1 MGLCTCSVGC
11 LAWNIPALKPTGYW
25 VGLVL
30 VGEWRPPGGLMPMSA
45 HQSCCCQCHFPCSE
59 PHPLPTSKEDPLVL
73 AGRSFSIS
81 YEVTAFFL
89 VHARPCGC
97 PPRMEF
103 LFLQSCGIPALKPCC
118 PSKSESL
125 GDPPTIDRPQVC
137 EAWHGDQDF
146 HSYGRTSMVSIFSSL
161 WVTHLAGVGFYFIM
175 ITPLLLSYCG
185 FFFVLDKGNLLF
197 FFSGTNSFLSMVVQQ
212 LVGILVF
219 LWERASSHPTLSSC
233 WQVLTSYVLENK
245 IDSLYIST
253 YILSPYRKHIYPL
266 IQTILISWI
275 LNNPNKW
282 VLLHN

>member
-59 PHPLPTSKEDPLVL
+59 PHPLLTSKEDPLVL
-73 AGRSFSIS
+73 AGRSFPIS

-125 GDPPTIDRPQVC
+125 GDPPPIDRPQVC

-161 WVTHLAGVGFYFIM
+161 WVTHLTGVGFYFIM

-197 FFSGTNSFLSMVVQQ
+197 FFRYQQ
-212 LVGILVF
+212 FFVNGCSAVSCHFGVFMRKGELPSYSVIL
-219 LWERASSHPTLSSC
+219 LASPNF
-233 WQVLTSYVLENK
+233 YVLENK